1 MTNICEEID
10 RTIED
15 YESCSNGF
23 LRKRGV
29 WRFEAIFDLQFVT
42 QGIYSRPDKL
52 GGSLFA
58 FLTVQDVAKQL
69 NPPGL
74 WLNIQH
80 DAFFSQQNFSM
91 RSFVLSVFKSAIVNY
106 ISSPEVD
113 FLRSILSRKPSTTKL
128 IFRFLGQDEVE
139 PSINQTYGFLL
150 SNLTFIKTFASG
162 ILVPKSYIWPV
173 DNLYLQLHT
182 SVVLDAH
189 KEGLEVFASDFAND
203 VPFAYN
209 FSYNP
214 VAEYLSFID
223 NGNFS
228 VDGVLSDFPITP
240 SAAIACF
247 SHRGRN
253 VSGQEKPLVISSKGS
268 SGDCPG
274 CTDLAYQ
281 RAISDGVDV
290 LDCPVQMTKDGIP
303 VCLGSINLIDYTKVA
318 QSSFSNLTTT
328 ISELGVVNGIF
339 PFSLTWSQIQSLTP
353 SISNPYIASQ
363 LFRNPKFKNAG
374 KFMTLFEFLALANN
388 ASSVSGVLIS
398 IEDAAFLAANQSLS
412 VTDTV
417 LDVLRNELV
426 YVVDEDIRDA
436 DNSTDAEITK
446 FVNSVVVSKS
456 SVFPDRDAYLTGT
469 TDVVQKLHAFKLPVF
484 VKLFRNE
491 FISQAWDFCS
501 DAIVEI
507 NSLVMGAEIDGV
519 ITEFPGTAAKY
530 INFFSSYENRC
541 LGLGN
546 NTPYYMSP
554 VQAGGLLQLM
564 AAPDLPP
571 AQSPNP
577 ILTESDVVEPPLPA
591 VVVKSPTSD
600 IGNVTISPT
609 TTPSNGLPK
618 VVSFIFLSYPASLL
632 ATLALF

>member
-1 MTNICEEID
+1 
-10 RTIED
+10 
-15 YESCSNGF
+15 
-23 LRKRGV
+23 
-29 WRFEAIFDLQFVT
+29 
-42 QGIYSRPDKL
+42 
-52 GGSLFA
+52 
-58 FLTVQDVAKQL
+58 
-69 NPPGL
+69 
-74 WLNIQH
+74 
-80 DAFFSQQNFSM
+80 M
-91 RSFVLSVFKSAIVNY
+91 RSFVLSIFKSAIVNY

-162 ILVPKSYIWPV
+162 ILVPKSYIWLV

-268 SGDCPG
+268 SGDYPG

-281 RAISDGVDV
+281 RAILDGVDV
-290 LDCPVQMTKDGIP
+290 LDCPVQMMKDGIP

-328 ISELGVVNGIF
+328 ISELGAVNGIF

-353 SISNPYIASQ
+353 AISNPFIASQ

-398 IEDAAFLAANQSLS
+398 IEPYPNLDDLIKEEKEVFTPSELNVSQNNQTGKKIMIQSTNSS
-412 VTDTV
+412 V
-417 LDVLRNELV
+417 LIKFKEEKSNYELV
-426 YVVDEDIRDA
+426 YVVDEDICDA
-436 DNSTDAEITK
+436 DNSTVAEITK
-446 FVNSVVVSKS
+446 FANSVVVSKI
-456 SVFPDRDAYLTGT
+456 SVFPDSDAYFTGT
-469 TDVVQKLHAFKLPVF
+469 TDVAQKLHAFKLPVF

-530 INFFSSYENRC
+530 KKNRC

-546 NTPYYMSP
+546 NTPCYMSP

-571 AQSPNP
+571 AQAPNP

-618 VVSFIFLSYPASLL
+618 VVSFIFLSCPASLL